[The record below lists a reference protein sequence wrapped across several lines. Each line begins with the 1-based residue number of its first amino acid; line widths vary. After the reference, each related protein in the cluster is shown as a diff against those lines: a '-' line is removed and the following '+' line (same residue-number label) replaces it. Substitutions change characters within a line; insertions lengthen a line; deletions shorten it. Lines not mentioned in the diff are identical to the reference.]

1 MKTDEPRKPR
11 HSEILNSSVRAY
23 IETGEPV
30 ASRSLSKSRGES
42 LSPATIRNVMADLAD
57 EGYLAQPHTSAGR
70 MPTLKAFQAY
80 VASLT
85 ANRPGAIESERLRN
99 ELSELP
105 TVEARVER
113 SSQVLMEMTRNV
125 GIAAAIPAL
134 AQELDQIELLPLG
147 FGTTDGSARPPG
159 NRVLMILV
167 TRDRMVRNRV
177 LYLDEPVSPEEL
189 VSVRNYVNRNFSGWQ
204 LGAARRELIRRMEEE
219 RALYDAEARKL
230 QLLCNNGLLAVDTAP
245 DVHMEGASNLL
256 GLDLHLTRE
265 KLRELL
271 RALEEKKRLIEL
283 LDRFLELP
291 AGELEVH
298 VGLERAHPAMK
309 DLSLIGMTVRMASG
323 MPAKVA
329 VLGPMRMQYE
339 RVMAAVLQTSRALGS
354 APF

>member
-1 MKTDEPRKPR
+1 MITLCALAAPVSIRPPQ
-11 HSEILNSSVRAY
+11 SPQLRAFRFFMSQ
-23 IETGEPV
+23 
-30 ASRSLSKSRGES
+30 AR
-42 LSPATIRNVMADLAD
+42 
-57 EGYLAQPHTSAGR
+57 QPG
-70 MPTLKAFQAY
+70 
-80 VASLT
+80 
-85 ANRPGAIESERLRN
+85 GSERLCLHMGYFDTLAEAEKRAESVRRHYPCAFATLAPG
-99 ELSELP
+99 ELSRPANPKAPSLP
-105 TVEARVER
+105 HDASYAVAPHSRDPAPVKEGSLTDTQVLKILEARRVPTIYDDVED
-113 SSQVLMEMTRNV
+113 TN
-125 GIAAAIPAL
+125 
-134 AQELDQIELLPLG
+134 LDQIELLPLG
-147 FGTTDGSARPPG
+147 RGGDGASARQPG

-189 VSVRNYVNRNFSGWQ
+189 ISVRNYVNRNFSGWQ
-204 LGAARRELIRRMEEE
+204 LGAARRELLRRMEEE
-219 RALYDAEARKL
+219 RAMYDAVERKL

-265 KLRELL
+265 KLRDLL

-298 VGLERAHPAMK
+298 VGLEQAHPTMK
-309 DLSLIGMTVRMASG
+309 DLSLIGMTVRLAGG

-339 RVMAAVLQTSRALGS
+339 RVMAAVLQTSLALGS
-354 APF
+354 ASF